1 MSADEVRKKL
11 EEIKSMYGDPAQ
23 VIDVTPIVD
32 EIAEDIV
39 DEEYDEEYE
48 NVEDVEDVEDVEEEE
63 PEPEPEPTEGELLIQ
78 KMAQAQK
85 KRAAENRSMMRN
97 KKLP

>member
-23 VIDVTPIVD
+23 VIDVTPIVE

-39 DEEYDEEYE
+39 DEEEYDEEYDEEYE
-48 NVEDVEDVEDVEEEE
+48 PD
-63 PEPEPEPTEGELLIQ
+63 PE
-78 KMAQAQK
+78 QK
-85 KRAAENRSMMRN
+85 K
-97 KKLP
+97 

>member
-32 EIAEDIV
+32 EVAEDIV
-39 DEEYDEEYE
+39 DEEEYDEEYE
-48 NVEDVEDVEDVEEEE
+48 NVEDVEEEEPE

-85 KRAAENRSMMRN
+85 KRAAENRSLMRN